1 MRFLDGTVHKGQ
13 RSFIVAFLAG
23 GKSVV
28 AVVQNERE
36 AVVGSVP
43 PIVSAPVVIAVN
55 CDKGNA
61 IVIQSPEYGHE
72 FVHVGICVA
81 IDVPEAKNKFRPV
94 IDAQSFNRFE
104 IKICVV
110 FKIDDLIDELDLN
123 LNIDDIN
130 HDTVSGFILELL
142 GEIPEDNQE
151 RSVTINNLIFK
162 ITGIKANRVTKI
174 KLTIK
179 EEPEANLED

>member
-1 MRFLDGTVHKGQ
+1 MRTLLL
-13 RSFIVAFLAG
+13 SLLLIVTTG
-23 GKSVV
+23 IYSK
-28 AVVQNERE
+28 N
-36 AVVGSVP
+36 
-43 PIVSAPVVIAVN
+43 VVITGQAP
-55 CDKGNA
+55 A
-61 IVIQSPEYGHE
+61 
-72 FVHVGICVA
+72 
-81 IDVPEAKNKFRPV
+81 
-94 IDAQSFNRFE
+94 
-104 IKICVV
+104 
-110 FKIDDLIDELDLN
+110 DLN
-123 LNIDDIN
+123 GREVFLLKWDWDADGYQRVDSMKIKNGKFCFNTEINIGILGKIECPVSGHKYEIELFIN